1 MENKIKI
8 YLNKA
13 GESWV
18 ADRFRD
24 EWYQNSK
31 FKTKFLRNSDIVWII
46 SPWTW
51 QKLDTSL
58 LKTKKVVCT
67 IHHLDI
73 DKFNDKE
80 LKQFYSRDKFVDVYH
95 VPSESTQNQLINYTE
110 KKIYT
115 IPFWIDQEKYFSID
129 NKNSIKKKY
138 GIPEKSFV
146 VGSFQRD
153 TEGSDLKSPK
163 LSKGPDK
170 LVKYFT
176 LYKKREEKLF
186 ILLSGYRRQFI
197 INELK
202 KIDVQYKYIERPSI
216 KVLNELYNSLDLYI
230 VGSRVEGGP
239 QSIMECALI
248 KVPIISTD
256 VGIASQI
263 LNKSSI
269 FDEKIL
275 DAKPDINHAYK
286 MAKEFTLPNGI
297 KKFEKMFEEI
307 HEN

>member
-80 LKQFYSRDKFVDVYH
+80 LKEFYTRDKFVDVYH
-95 VPSESTQNQLINYTE
+95 VPSKSTQNQLINYTE
-110 KKIYT
+110 KKIYP
-115 IPFWIDQEKYFSID
+115 IPFWIDQKKYFRINDKS
-129 NKNSIKKKY
+129 SIKKKY

-153 TEGSDLKSPK
+153 TEGSDLISPK

-170 LVKYFT
+170 LAEYFK
-176 LYKKREEKLF
+176 LYKSKEEKLF

-202 KIDVQYKYIERPSI
+202 KINVQYKYIERPSI

-239 QSIMECALI
+239 QSIMECGLI

>member
-115 IPFWIDQEKYFSID
+115 VPFWIDQEKYFSIND
-129 NKNSIKKKY
+129 KNSIKKKY
-138 GIPEKSFV
+138 GIP
-146 VGSFQRD
+146 
-153 TEGSDLKSPK
+153 
-163 LSKGPDK
+163 
-170 LVKYFT
+170 
-176 LYKKREEKLF
+176 
-186 ILLSGYRRQFI
+186 
-197 INELK
+197 
-202 KIDVQYKYIERPSI
+202 
-216 KVLNELYNSLDLYI
+216 
-230 VGSRVEGGP
+230 
-239 QSIMECALI
+239 
-248 KVPIISTD
+248 
-256 VGIASQI
+256 
-263 LNKSSI
+263 
-269 FDEKIL
+269 
-275 DAKPDINHAYK
+275 
-286 MAKEFTLPNGI
+286 
-297 KKFEKMFEEI
+297 
-307 HEN
+307 